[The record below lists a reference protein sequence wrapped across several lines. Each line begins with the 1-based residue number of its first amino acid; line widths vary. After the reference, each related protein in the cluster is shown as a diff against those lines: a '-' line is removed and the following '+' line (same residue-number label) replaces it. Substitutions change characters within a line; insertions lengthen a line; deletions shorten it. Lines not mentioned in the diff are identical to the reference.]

1 MLWEPVLSASL
12 PITRVALVTMPD
24 RHPITIT
31 VLGSGTSV
39 GVPVIGCDCPVC
51 RSNDPRD
58 KRQRPSVLV
67 SYLEGSRTRNVLIDT
82 TPDLR
87 QQALQTG
94 FRSLDA
100 ILYTHAHADHIMGL
114 DDVRPFNYGRQ
125 QPIPVYAAA
134 DTLERVERV
143 FPYAFSGEVPHPGGS
158 PRLAGHVLNGDPV
171 ELFGLSFRPV
181 PIKHGPLDI
190 LGYRFGRAAYLT
202 DHTEVPPQSREL
214 LGDLDVLF
222 LDALRHEPHPMHSTV
237 EQALAVV
244 EQLKPRR
251 AFFTHISCRLP
262 HEETNASLPE
272 HVRLAYDG
280 MRLEIARGT
289 H

>member
-1 MLWEPVLSASL
+1 
-12 PITRVALVTMPD
+12 MPD
-24 RHPITIT
+24 QDAITIT

-51 RSNDPRD
+51 RSDNPRD

-67 SYLEGSRTRNVLIDT
+67 SFSDGSQTRNVLIDT

-87 QQALQTG
+87 QQALQAG

-100 ILYTHAHADHIMGL
+100 IFYTHAHADHIMGL
-114 DDVRPFNYGRQ
+114 DDVRPFNYRRAE
-125 QPIPVYAAA
+125 PIPVYAAA
-134 DTLERVERV
+134 DTMKHLLRV
-143 FPYAFSGEVPHPGGS
+143 FPYAFSGDVPHPGGS
-158 PRLAGHVLNGDPV
+158 PRLVGHTLNGDPV
-171 ELFGLSFRPV
+171 NLFGLEFRPV

-202 DHTEVPPQSREL
+202 DHTDVPPESRKWL
-214 LGDLDVLF
+214 ADLDVLF

-262 HEETNASLPE
+262 HEETNAAMPA

-280 MRLEIARGT
+280 MRLEVARGA